1 VLDAERTV
9 QVTVSADDGEEATLR
24 VFSRTGTHAG
34 WTLHATAGLRPDP
47 GQPSSATPTADTVR
61 ARCPN
66 ALEASLHYERLAQ
79 LGADFGPGFRSVR
92 RLWRGA
98 GEALVEVEVPAGL
111 LDAARYHL
119 HPALLDGCLQA
130 AAAVTVEQG
139 TLPVPVSVEGVR
151 VFRSAGQSA
160 WGHARVEERPGGLV
174 ADIDVLDPGGEL
186 VAELRG
192 VTFRPAQAPAR
203 VPATAPLLHHVVW
216 RRSTRRPA
224 PAALHDRWLVVPD
237 AGGTG
242 AALARALLAQ
252 GAEVTLAPAPRD
264 LPDADAWQ
272 ALVTGAPEPW
282 AGVVHLAGL
291 DAVVDERT
299 DSGSVQ
305 AAALDATAS
314 VIGLVQRLGRAGAA
328 SRLWVVTRAAQT
340 TLPDAR
346 VALAQAPLWGLA
358 RTVALEH
365 PELRPT
371 LVDLDPAANAD
382 AVAALVDELLGADD
396 ERQVALRGQ
405 ERLVARLA
413 PSPGID
419 DAAALAPPTL
429 RLDIPTRGVLEDL
442 AWVAATRGALGPA
455 QIEIRARAV
464 GLNFR
469 DVLNALGMYPGEAG
483 PLGSE
488 CVGEIVAVGS
498 EVRDLRV
505 GDLVMCVATGAFA
518 STVVTDAALAVRVPA
533 SLTPEAAATVPIA
546 FLTARYALAELA
558 RLSPGQRVLIHAGAG
573 GVGMAAIQVAR
584 RVGAEIFATAG
595 SPHKRQ
601 LLASLGVAHVM
612 DSRSVGFADEL
623 MARTG
628 GEGVDVVMNSLSG
641 EFIPK
646 SLGALR
652 PGGCFV
658 ELGKRDVWEPARV
671 SAVRPDVRYHVV
683 YLGDSFAS
691 EPARIHAMLTA
702 LADDL
707 AAGRLEPLPHRVFGA
722 ADVAEAFRVMAQA
735 RHVGKIVVRTPGGEA
750 PAPPIRADASYL
762 VTGGAGALGLHTAEW
777 LHARGARHLV
787 LMGRSPLSS
796 AARERVARLEREG
809 SVVRIV
815 HGDVACAEDVT
826 RALGEIE
833 TALPRLRGI
842 VHAAGIVEDAMVPGQ
857 TRAGLASVMAP
868 KVAGAWNLHRATAP
882 LELDFFVLYSSM
894 AGVLGS
900 AGQGNYAAANAFL
913 DALAAHRRAQG
924 QRALAIQ
931 WGPWSQGGMAA
942 ALGEYGRRRW
952 AAQGIR
958 ELGAGEAL
966 VQLERL
972 LAAGTAATASAAPL
986 PIAWERYVAALAGG
1000 APPFLR
1006 DLVRAPANGARAT
1019 AVPPRPALLA
1029 QLAAAPRARRR
1040 HLLLAHVREQAA
1052 LVLQLPKGHA
1062 LDPDQGFK
1070 ELGLDS
1076 LMAVELRNRLRVTVG
1091 HALPTTLAFDH
1102 PTAAAVT
1109 DFLARVLDIGGD
1121 EGPSEPSGKGT
1132 AADAVRA
1139 LSDEEATE
1147 LLLAELA
1154 HETTSGAGKTGRI

>member
-1 VLDAERTV
+1 
-9 QVTVSADDGEEATLR
+9 
-24 VFSRTGTHAG
+24 
-34 WTLHATAGLRPDP
+34 
-47 GQPSSATPTADTVR
+47 
-61 ARCPN
+61 
-66 ALEASLHYERLAQ
+66 
-79 LGADFGPGFRSVR
+79 
-92 RLWRGA
+92 
-98 GEALVEVEVPAGL
+98 
-111 LDAARYHL
+111 
-119 HPALLDGCLQA
+119 
-130 AAAVTVEQG
+130 
-139 TLPVPVSVEGVR
+139 
-151 VFRSAGQSA
+151 
-160 WGHARVEERPGGLV
+160 
-174 ADIDVLDPGGEL
+174 
-186 VAELRG
+186 
-192 VTFRPAQAPAR
+192 
-203 VPATAPLLHHVVW
+203 
-216 RRSTRRPA
+216 
-224 PAALHDRWLVVPD
+224 
-237 AGGTG
+237 
-242 AALARALLAQ
+242 
-252 GAEVTLAPAPRD
+252 
-264 LPDADAWQ
+264 
-272 ALVTGAPEPW
+272 
-282 AGVVHLAGL
+282 
-291 DAVVDERT
+291 
-299 DSGSVQ
+299 
-305 AAALDATAS
+305 
-314 VIGLVQRLGRAGAA
+314 
-328 SRLWVVTRAAQT
+328 
-340 TLPDAR
+340 
-346 VALAQAPLWGLA
+346 
-358 RTVALEH
+358 
-365 PELRPT
+365 
-371 LVDLDPAANAD
+371 
-382 AVAALVDELLGADD
+382 
-396 ERQVALRGQ
+396 
-405 ERLVARLA
+405 
-413 PSPGID
+413 
-419 DAAALAPPTL
+419 
-429 RLDIPTRGVLEDL
+429 
-442 AWVAATRGALGPA
+442 
-455 QIEIRARAV
+455 
-464 GLNFR
+464 
-469 DVLNALGMYPGEAG
+469 M
-483 PLGSE
+483 
-488 CVGEIVAVGS
+488 
-498 EVRDLRV
+498 RDLRV

-558 RLSPGQRVLIHAGAG
+558 KLSPGQRVLIHAGAG

-584 RVGAEIFATAG
+584 RAGAEIFATAG

-628 GEGVDVVMNSLSG
+628 GEGVDVVLNSLAG

-646 SLGALR
+646 SLGVLR

-671 SAVRPDVRYHVV
+671 AAVRPDVRYHVL

-722 ADVAEAFRVMAQA
+722 ADVAEAFRFMAQA

-750 PAPPIRADASYL
+750 PALPIRADASYL

-815 HGDVACAEDVT
+815 HGDVARAEDVT

-857 TRAGLASVMAP
+857 TRAGLAAVMAA

-900 AGQGNYAAANAFL
+900 AGQANYAAANAFL

-924 QRALAIQ
+924 RRALAIQ
-931 WGPWSQGGMAA
+931 WGPWSEGGMAA
-942 ALGEYGRRRW
+942 ALGERGRRRW

-966 VQLERL
+966 MQLERL
-972 LAAGTAATASAAPL
+972 LAGGAAAPASAAPL

-1006 DLVRAPANGARAT
+1006 DLVRVTANGARAT
-1019 AVPPRPALLA
+1019 AVPARPALVA

-1052 LVLQLPKGHA
+1052 LVLQLPKSHA

-1102 PTAAAVT
+1102 PTAAAVA

-1121 EGPSEPSGKGT
+1121 ERP
-1132 AADAVRA
+1132 
-1139 LSDEEATE
+1139 L
-1147 LLLAELA
+1147 
-1154 HETTSGAGKTGRI
+1154 GAFRRGHRG

>member
-1 VLDAERTV
+1 M
-9 QVTVSADDGEEATLR
+9 
-24 VFSRTGTHAG
+24 
-34 WTLHATAGLRPDP
+34 P
-47 GQPSSATPTADTVR
+47 G
-61 ARCPN
+61 
-66 ALEASLHYERLAQ
+66 
-79 LGADFGPGFRSVR
+79 
-92 RLWRGA
+92 
-98 GEALVEVEVPAGL
+98 
-111 LDAARYHL
+111 
-119 HPALLDGCLQA
+119 
-130 AAAVTVEQG
+130 
-139 TLPVPVSVEGVR
+139 
-151 VFRSAGQSA
+151 
-160 WGHARVEERPGGLV
+160 
-174 ADIDVLDPGGEL
+174 
-186 VAELRG
+186 
-192 VTFRPAQAPAR
+192 
-203 VPATAPLLHHVVW
+203 
-216 RRSTRRPA
+216 
-224 PAALHDRWLVVPD
+224 
-237 AGGTG
+237 
-242 AALARALLAQ
+242 
-252 GAEVTLAPAPRD
+252 
-264 LPDADAWQ
+264 
-272 ALVTGAPEPW
+272 
-282 AGVVHLAGL
+282 
-291 DAVVDERT
+291 
-299 DSGSVQ
+299 
-305 AAALDATAS
+305 
-314 VIGLVQRLGRAGAA
+314 
-328 SRLWVVTRAAQT
+328 
-340 TLPDAR
+340 AR

-396 ERQVALRGQ
+396 ESQVALRGQ

-419 DAAALAPPTL
+419 DAIALAPAAL

-442 AWVAATRGALGPA
+442 AWVATTRGALGPA
-455 QIEIRARAV
+455 QVEIRARAI

-533 SLTPEAAATVPIA
+533 ALTPEAAATVPIA

-558 RLSPGQRVLIHAGAG
+558 KLSPGQRVLIHAGAG

-584 RVGAEIFATAG
+584 CAGAEIFATAG
-595 SPHKRQ
+595 SPDKRQ

-628 GEGVDVVMNSLSG
+628 GEGVDVVVNSLAG

-646 SLGALR
+646 SLGVLR

-658 ELGKRDVWEPARV
+658 ELGKREVWEPARV
-671 SAVRPDVRYHVV
+671 AALRPDVRYHVV

-691 EPARIHAMLTA
+691 EPARIHAMLTE

-707 AAGRLEPLPHRVFGA
+707 AGGRLEPLPHRVFGA
-722 ADVAEAFRVMAQA
+722 TDVAEAFRFMAQA
-735 RHVGKIVVRTPGGEA
+735 RHVGKIVVRTPDGEA
-750 PAPPIRADASYL
+750 PALPIRADASYL

-777 LHARGARHLV
+777 LHAHGARHLV

-815 HGDVACAEDVT
+815 HGDVARAQDVT

-842 VHAAGIVEDAMVPGQ
+842 VHAAGIVEDAMLPRQ
-857 TRAGLASVMAP
+857 TRAGLAAVMAA

-882 LELDFFVLYSSM
+882 FELDFFVLYSSM

-900 AGQGNYAAANAFL
+900 AGQANYAAANAFL

-924 QRALAIQ
+924 RRALAIQ
-931 WGPWSQGGMAA
+931 WGPWSEGGMAA

-958 ELGAGEAL
+958 ELGADEAL
-966 VQLERL
+966 AQLERL
-972 LAAGTAATASAAPL
+972 LAAGAAAPPSMATL
-986 PIAWERYVAALAGG
+986 PIAWERYVAALTGG
-1000 APPFLR
+1000 APPILC
-1006 DLVRAPANGARAT
+1006 DLVRGTVSGARAT
-1019 AVPPRPALLA
+1019 AVPARPALVA

-1121 EGPSEPSGKGT
+1121 EGPSEPSGEGI

-1154 HETTSGAGKTGRI
+1154 RETSSSARKTARL